1 MKDIKDFINMTSLYN
16 EYTLLEATSQELA
29 KDLYDAGAGKVFGT
43 DEEAIFA
50 LLDQIKSKEE
60 FDAVVDEYRSM
71 ARGDGLVDD
80 LQGEMSGQ
88 ELATLNSVLD
98 RVSADDFGNEPGSP
112 ADMAARAA
120 ITKKMDQDNT
130 AEPEVTGSGR
140 GDGNAEVAQRRR
152 DAATGTTDTTTV
164 DPNRPG
170 GNNNPFKN
178 TTDRYAWINA
188 GRPDI
193 WPPEAEPA
201 ATAEPEVKVEPE
213 EVDDTPKITA
223 EIQVELEKRGLDKGI
238 IGEPLTPEDIAA
250 LEQPAPTR
258 PPAAPSGLSAKLGQI
273 TAPNLMKAYNDAG
286 KQPMDQVKSVQ
297 TALSRLGFDPNGLDG
312 KYGPGTFKA
321 VQAFQKANGLAVD
334 GQIGPNTIKAM
345 VDKLGGTTAPAPQD
359 ELSATDQAQ
368 SGVDATQQN
377 ASKDNNMNRNK
388 INEASMNIS
397 MNGDG
402 ADEVAALV
410 KLLQNAGMSD
420 AAPVSDIPMPMQKAL
435 PAPTDGHDDMKAM
448 MSMVSEPMD
457 GAEHDHGTDCGCD
470 TCGES
475 SEEYDAVVSEWDNSP
490 EEEYKDHSY
499 MTKDLSGGINRE
511 KKQFAKANDGDNAMA
526 VEAIKEALW
535 AALQEKSTTEGRGR
549 GKKMKL
555 KASRGNEDI
564 KTTEGSRG
572 KKSRGKKSRG

>member
-1 MKDIKDFINMTSLYN
+1 
-16 EYTLLEATSQELA
+16 
-29 KDLYDAGAGKVFGT
+29 
-43 DEEAIFA
+43 
-50 LLDQIKSKEE
+50 
-60 FDAVVDEYRSM
+60 
-71 ARGDGLVDD
+71 
-80 LQGEMSGQ
+80 
-88 ELATLNSVLD
+88 
-98 RVSADDFGNEPGSP
+98 
-112 ADMAARAA
+112 
-120 ITKKMDQDNT
+120 
-130 AEPEVTGSGR
+130 
-140 GDGNAEVAQRRR
+140 
-152 DAATGTTDTTTV
+152 
-164 DPNRPG
+164 
-170 GNNNPFKN
+170 
-178 TTDRYAWINA
+178 
-188 GRPDI
+188 
-193 WPPEAEPA
+193 
-201 ATAEPEVKVEPE
+201 
-213 EVDDTPKITA
+213 
-223 EIQVELEKRGLDKGI
+223 
-238 IGEPLTPEDIAA
+238 
-250 LEQPAPTR
+250 
-258 PPAAPSGLSAKLGQI
+258 
-273 TAPNLMKAYNDAG
+273 MKAYNDAG

>member
-43 DEEAIFA
+43 DEKAIYA
-50 LLDQIKSKEE
+50 TLNQITSKEE
-60 FDAVVDEYRSM
+60 FDAVVDSYKAR
-71 ARGDGLVDD
+71 ARGND
-80 LQGEMSGQ
+80 LITDLRDEMSGQ
-88 ELATLNSVLD
+88 ALATLNTVLD
-98 RVSADDFGNEPGSP
+98 RVSADNFGNEPGSEAKAK
-112 ADMAARAA
+112 ADAA

-178 TTDRYAWINA
+178 TEDRYAWIRA
-188 GRPDI
+188 GKPDI
-193 WPPEAEPA
+193 WPPAV
-201 ATAEPEVKVEPE
+201 EPEVQVDPAAVEPE
-213 EVDDTPKITA
+213 VQVDPAAVEPEVQVDPAEVD
-223 EIQVELEKRGLDKGI
+223 
-238 IGEPLTPEDIAA
+238 
-250 LEQPAPTR
+250 
-258 PPAAPSGLSAKLGQI
+258 PAAVEPEVQVDPAVPSGLSAKLGQI

-377 ASKDNNMNRNK
+377 ASKDNNMNKNK

-526 VEAIKEALW
+526 VEAIKSNLRKALEEAL
-535 AALQEKSTTEGRGR
+535 ANK
-549 GKKMKL
+549 
-555 KASRGNEDI
+555 
-564 KTTEGSRG
+564 
-572 KKSRGKKSRG
+572 